1 MLKANAYAKLN
12 WTLGIK
18 GKRSDSYHE
27 LDMLMQSV
35 SLCDV
40 LTFENADELSLTVD
54 GKYYPWDNKLLVC
67 RADDAIS
74 QGRFHARITLDCRIP
89 SMAGL
94 GGGSADC
101 AAALI
106 GLNRL
111 WNAGLSNAELLAI
124 GEKLGADVSFC
135 LTGGFL
141 HAEGIGEKLTD
152 AGKGY
157 RGKLVLAMPKT
168 GNSTPVMFS
177 AYDSE
182 EHTYTDI
189 NNAAVI
195 RALENTDFSLLT
207 KTFRNDLFPTAMSL
221 NPDMA
226 DLYTKMQEL
235 KPDFLSMSG
244 SGACLIGIYKD
255 NASAV
260 HTLSPFCAFCEE
272 VSMMDKGVELYQ

>member
-18 GKRSDSYHE
+18 GKRCDGYHE
-27 LDMLMQSV
+27 LDMLMQSI

-40 LTFENADELSLTVD
+40 LTFENADEMSLTVD
-54 GKYYPWDNKLLVC
+54 GQNHPWDNKFLVC
-67 RADDAIS
+67 RAADAIS
-74 QGRFHARITLDCRIP
+74 RGRFHAHITLDCQIP

-111 WNAGLSNAELLAI
+111 WNAGFSDAELLDI
-124 GEKLGADVSFC
+124 GVGLGADVPFC
-135 LTGGFL
+135 LTGGFR

-207 KTFRNDLFPTAMSL
+207 KESRNDLFHTAMSL

-226 DLYTKMQEL
+226 ALYTRMQNL
-235 KPDFLSMSG
+235 KPNFLSMSG
-244 SGACLIGIYKD
+244 SGACLIGIYRD

-260 HTLSPFCAFCEE
+260 HTLTPFCAFCKE
-272 VSMMDKGVELYQ
+272 VDTTDKGVELFQ